1 MGPDKYEP
9 NSSTTEKRVT
19 IGGVMSGD
27 PGSASF
33 ALSGQA
39 GENSPPEVRMT
50 TPEHLETFAWG
61 EQVRYSVIVSD
72 EEDGESR
79 YGEIPPNEVLLEI
92 EYLPEEDEET
102 QKTEPDSLSGLPKNL
117 KDPEGLSFIR
127 GSTCFGC
134 HGDKTRVVGPSFS
147 DISSR
152 YEAVQPVIDN
162 LANRIIKGT
171 TGNWGSVEMPSHPDF
186 SQEEARQIAEY
197 ILEQGGNDRR
207 WIYPGIEGVFRIMEK
222 PEGVTG
228 GIYLLTASYRDQG
241 VEEDSASGKRGSHS
255 ILLNITDE
263 P

>member
-1 MGPDKYEP
+1 MDPDKNEP
-9 NSSTTEKRVT
+9 KSSMNERRATNR
-19 IGGVMSGD
+19 GVSGD
-27 PGSASF
+27 SGSAGSD
-33 ALSGQA
+33 LSGQA

-92 EYLPEEDEET
+92 EYLPEGDVET
-102 QKTEPDSLSGLPKNL
+102 QDTEPDSLSGLSKNL
-117 KDPEGLSFIR
+117 KDPEGLALIR

-152 YEAVQPVIDN
+152 YEAAQPVIGK
-162 LANRIIKGT
+162 LANRIIQGT

-186 SQEEARQIAEY
+186 SHEEARQIAKY
-197 ILEQGGNDRR
+197 ILEQGGNNHR

-222 PEGVTG
+222 PEGITG

-255 ILLNITDE
+255 ILLNITE
-263 P
+263 EL